1 MVLLGTVHLAMG
13 MVLPI
18 MVWDMV
24 VMVVKD
30 MKNGFVM

>member
-1 MVLLGTVHLAMG
+1 MVILGTVHLAMG

-24 VMVVKD
+24 VMVVKG
-30 MKNGFVM
+30 MENGFVV